1 MSWQFFKNKIACFL
15 FCFSG
20 GDFGDFC
27 HLGKFRRAILTCAGL
42 FLIWSRFCR
51 RAVAKLLDEDTGG
64 IILGFWKRWRF
75 SQSPSQKWNSSVKRG
90 NGLWPVC
97 LKKTLA
103 FIENF
108 NFDVWSFLYS
118 EDWRVLWKTAYI
130 LLMHAS
136 GLARIFG
143 RAASVSCDNLPFYA
157 FTTMIISLRKTVPCG
172 NADRKGDKQ
181 ASLSLIFTIVLW
193 NSCPNPNLPISRYS
207 ICSENF

>member
-1 MSWQFFKNKIACFL
+1 MYRPPS
-15 FCFSG
+15 
-20 GDFGDFC
+20 D
-27 HLGKFRRAILTCAGL
+27 
-42 FLIWSRFCR
+42 LIPLLSTSCR
-51 RAVAKLLDEDTGG
+51 EATWWGYRGHHPWVLKTLAVLSL
-64 IILGFWKRWRF
+64 
-75 SQSPSQKWNSSVKRG
+75 PSQKWNSSVKHG

-108 NFDVWSFLYS
+108 TFDVWSFLYS

-136 GLARIFG
+136 GLARSFG
-143 RAASVSCDNLPFYA
+143 RPASVSCDNLPFYA
-157 FTTMIISLRKTVPCG
+157 FTTMIISLRKTVPRG

-207 ICSENF
+207 TCSENF